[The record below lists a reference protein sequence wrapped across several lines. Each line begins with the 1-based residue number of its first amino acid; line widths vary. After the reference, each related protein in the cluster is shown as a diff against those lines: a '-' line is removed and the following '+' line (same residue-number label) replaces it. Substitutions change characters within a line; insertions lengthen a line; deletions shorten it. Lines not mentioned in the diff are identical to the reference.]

1 MQDYNIYKG
10 INGGAT
16 QRTMPVQTLP
26 DKKKN
31 KAWLQ
36 AMSEY
41 LYFQA
46 SEQRRR
52 NSVFSDIKKMTQGEF
67 VYRSVDIEKT
77 LNPDQMGDFNLLTSD
92 AALPT
97 HLKHFDF
104 LGIIANAIKGVF
116 SETDAKYRV
125 ESFDEYYTNEFI
137 REKTERLNVYAQKLF
152 KLEIDRMLIQR
163 GINPNQTEFASEE
176 EQQAYIQRL
185 EAEIKSLTP
194 EEIEKD
200 LSKNFKVIATEWA
213 NNVLTSDKEKFT
225 LEQKDG
231 ERLVDYILTGRW
243 FRHYRVGYDYYD
255 IEDWEVEEVFFSEYA
270 DTKYPQD
277 CEYIGRLTEMSLTNA
292 LMKYGHLMTPKQ
304 QTDLGDFWN
313 QGDDYRM
320 GVLPLTGAT
329 EDDGIGQPF
338 AENLIMPFHNYLD
351 HNVNLQM
358 ESALGAPLAQTKLE
372 SGEVVRHWMPRA
384 GHIGDTTKGL
394 AQQLRSDIQVS
405 NATVEVMEAYWT
417 SFERFGVLI
426 YENEVG
432 QLDIETT
439 SEELLKEF
447 TQTYNIKT
455 KTNISLQGL
464 QDALNSGNIEDYKN
478 TITWH
483 YKPQSRYV
491 VVIKSNNSLTIKT
504 DIILGGEPIIQ
515 QIKGDSNI
523 YQVKHP
529 VGGIITNSVIKKAF
543 PYQQLHNICLNQ
555 TSELLA
561 DELGVFYSFD
571 INALGQEYKD
581 QTTEEALDAM
591 SGTIKRT
598 KLLGLDPS
606 RTNMQG
612 SSVYPNMFQRNE
624 VVFAT
629 QVQYRQQMAEYFRQQ
644 GYQQVGITPQMLGAP
659 TTYETKE
666 GVQQQ
671 AAASYA
677 LMSNIIDEFNTS
689 KAKSNE
695 LHIAI
700 AQQCEV
706 NGKSSTRITRNSDG
720 ANNFIDILAED
731 PEYFPLR
738 RISVLPAGT
747 SSDRA
752 TARALQQMLM
762 ADNTIQKDFSDVVDI
777 FTNPY
782 ALRLKQIAKGMRARQ
797 DKNAQEQRAFESEQ
811 VDKQIQANQQAQQEL
826 KDHEINLTNIKG
838 EWNYKEAYL
847 TALGRDS
854 ASTTTDDFDQLTKA
868 FQANL
873 KEKSLNADISF
884 KNQDLMRKIDADQD
898 YKNIEAEKIKLKAE
912 ELRLRGQQIEASK
925 YIAVVNPS

>member
-1 MQDYNIYKG
+1 
-10 INGGAT
+10 
-16 QRTMPVQTLP
+16 MPVQTLP
-26 DKKKN
+26 EKKKT
-31 KAWLQ
+31 KAWMESV
-36 AMSEY
+36 AEF
-41 LYFQA
+41 LYFEATQ
-46 SEQRRR
+46 QRRR
-52 NSVFSDIKKMTQGEF
+52 NGVFSDIKKMTEGDF
-67 VYRSVDIEKT
+67 VYRSVDIEKS
-77 LNPDQMGDFNLLTSD
+77 LNPDMVEDLKLLTSD
-92 AALPT
+92 AAIPT

-104 LGIIANAIKGVF
+104 LGIISNAIKGVF
-116 SETDAKYRV
+116 SETDSKYRV
-125 ESFDEYYTNEFI
+125 ESYDEYFTNEFI
-137 REKTERLNVYAQKLF
+137 RAKTERLNEYAQKVF
-152 KLEIDRMLIQR
+152 KLEIDRMLIKR
-163 GINPNQTEFASEE
+163 GFNPNQTEFNSEE
-176 EQQAYIQRL
+176 EQQQYLQQL
-185 EAEIKSLTP
+185 EEEVQKLTP

-200 LSKNFKVIATEWA
+200 LSKNFKIIATEWA
-213 NNVLTSDKEKFT
+213 NNVLTSDKEKFS

-277 CEYIGRLTEMSLTNA
+277 CEYVGRLTEMSISNA
-292 LMKYGHLMTPKQ
+292 LMKFGHLMTSKQ
-304 QTDLGDFWN
+304 QKDLGDFWG
-313 QGDDYRM
+313 QGDDYKS
-320 GVLPLTGAT
+320 GLTPQG
-329 EDDGIGQPF
+329 EGIGQPF

-358 ESALGAPLAQTKLE
+358 EAALGAPLAQTKNE
-372 SGEVVRHWMPRA
+372 DGEVVRHWMPRA
-384 GHIGDTTKGL
+384 GNLFGGTTKGL
-394 AQQLRSDIQVS
+394 AQQLRSDILVS
-405 NATVEVMEAYWT
+405 NATVEVMEVYWT

-426 YENEVG
+426 YENEIG

-439 SEELLKEF
+439 SEDLLKEF
-447 TQTYNIKT
+447 IEEYDIKT

-464 QDALNSGNIEDYKN
+464 QDALNSGNISDYKN

-483 YKPQSRYV
+483 YKPQSRYM
-491 VVIKSNNSLTIKT
+491 VVIKSNNSLTIKK
-504 DIILGGEPIIQ
+504 DIILGGEPIVQ

-529 VGGIITNSVIKKAF
+529 VGGLITNSVIKKAF

-555 TSELLA
+555 VGELLA

-571 INALGQEYKD
+571 INTLPTEYKD
-581 QTTEEALDAM
+581 QTTEEAYSSMTDSIRNNRMLA
-591 SGTIKRT
+591 
-598 KLLGLDPS
+598 LDPS

-629 QVQYRQQMAEYFRQQ
+629 QVQYRREMAEYFKQQ
-644 GYQQVGITPQMLGAP
+644 GYQQVGVTANMLGAP

-671 AAASYA
+671 ASASYA

-738 RISVLPAGT
+738 RISVLPVGT

-752 TARALQQMLM
+752 VMRGLQQMLM
-762 ADNTIQKDFSDVVDI
+762 ADNTIQKDFSDLVDI
-777 FTNPY
+777 FTNPN
-782 ALRLKQIAKGMRARQ
+782 ALRIKHIAKQMRINSDKKTAEERQFQDSQMSKQIEANKQAQEDLKQ
-797 DKNAQEQRAFESEQ
+797 
-811 VDKQIQANQQAQQEL
+811 
-826 KDHEINLTNIKG
+826 HEINLVNIKG
-838 EWNYKEAYL
+838 EWQYKEAYL

-854 ASTTTDDFDQLTKA
+854 ASTTDDDFGQITQA
-868 FQANL
+868 FEANL
-873 KEKSLNADISF
+873 KEKSINADISF
-884 KNQDLMRKIDADQD
+884 KNKELNRKVDADQD
-898 YKNIEAEKIKLKAE
+898 YKKIEARKLQLREEELKIKDKA
-912 ELRLRGQQIEASK
+912 IEASK
-925 YIAVVNPS
+925 FTSIINKN